1 MTDDYEVMYMNEF
14 LCVFC
19 GEKISEE
26 EKVSSIL
33 LTTHW
38 LNEDEQE
45 DQQLFCDLE
54 CFSKPF
60 IPFSST
66 FIFDSIDSIILFL

>member
-1 MTDDYEVMYMNEF
+1 MYMNEF
-14 LCVFC
+14 QCVFC

-38 LNEDEQE
+38 LNDDEQE
-45 DQQLFCDLE
+45 DQQLF
-54 CFSKPF
+54 
-60 IPFSST
+60 
-66 FIFDSIDSIILFL
+66 

>member
-1 MTDDYEVMYMNEF
+1 MSEF
-14 LCVFC
+14 QCVLKKK
-19 GEKISEE
+19 KISKT

-45 DQQLFCDLE
+45 DQQLFCHLE
-54 CFSKPF
+54 CFKSKCCDENN
-60 IPFSST
+60 
-66 FIFDSIDSIILFL
+66 IFVED

>member
-1 MTDDYEVMYMNEF
+1 MYMNEF
-14 LCVFC
+14 QCVFC

-45 DQQLFCDLE
+45 DQQLFCHLK
-54 CFSKPF
+54 CFKSKCF
-60 IPFSST
+60 DKNN
-66 FIFDSIDSIILFL
+66 IFVED

>member
-1 MTDDYEVMYMNEF
+1 MYMNEF
-14 LCVFC
+14 QCVFC

-45 DQQLFCDLE
+45 DQQFFCHLE
-54 CFSKPF
+54 CFKSKCF
-60 IPFSST
+60 DENN
-66 FIFDSIDSIILFL
+66 IFVED

>member
-1 MTDDYEVMYMNEF
+1 MLKMLLFQNETDSYEVMYMNEF
-14 LCVFC
+14 QCVFC

-45 DQQLFCDLE
+45 DQQLFCHLE
-54 CFSKPF
+54 CFKSKCF
-60 IPFSST
+60 DENN
-66 FIFDSIDSIILFL
+66 IFVED

>member
-1 MTDDYEVMYMNEF
+1 MNEF
-14 LCVFC
+14 QCVFC

-45 DQQLFCDLE
+45 DQQLFCH
-54 CFSKPF
+54 FFGISY
-60 IPFSST
+60 
-66 FIFDSIDSIILFL
+66 

>member
-1 MTDDYEVMYMNEF
+1 MNEF
-14 LCVFC
+14 QCAFS
-19 GEKISEE
+19 GEKICEK

-45 DQQLFCDLE
+45 NQQLF
-54 CFSKPF
+54 
-60 IPFSST
+60 
-66 FIFDSIDSIILFL
+66 

>member
-1 MTDDYEVMYMNEF
+1 MNEF
-14 LCVFC
+14 QCVFC

-45 DQQLFCDLE
+45 DQQLFCHLE
-54 CFSKPF
+54 
-60 IPFSST
+60 
-66 FIFDSIDSIILFL
+66 